1 MTKDSELVVIMTQDR
16 SGQSESAKPPIDAR
30 WEEVAEAA
38 LVRAGFHVVDRAGV
52 NDYQGWGV
60 LLGKAGDEFAVLS
73 WSYGS
78 CGMCDNYEDLNDEAR
93 AAEFDALVERGMTE
107 QEARTK
113 FDNSKGW

>member
-1 MTKDSELVVIMTQDR
+1 MTDSGREEIMT
-16 SGQSESAKPPIDAR
+16 SGQSASSASINPPIDAR
-30 WEEVAEAA
+30 WEDVAEAA

-60 LLGKAGDEFAVLS
+60 LLGKAGYEFAVLS